1 MSLSPIPFVNLEII
15 NVKKSYQDKEVLKD
29 VSMNV
34 SKGEVIGLLGP
45 NGAGKSTLMKI
56 ISGLAKLNGGQI
68 LLNGNPISEGGATIK
83 KRIGVIPQ
91 ENNLERELNV
101 REALY
106 CYSLLFGVENFEE
119 RLEQIGKIIDL
130 SSVWDKTVRQLS
142 GGYARRVMI
151 ARALLPDPDLLL
163 LDEPSVGL
171 DPDARSQLWALIRQ
185 VASEGK
191 GILITTH
198 YMEEA
203 AQLCDRIYF
212 LNHGVVAWQGT
223 PKQLQDDNTTLENLF
238 LNLAREGREL

>member
-151 ARALLPDPDLLL
+151 ARALLPDPGLLL

-238 LNLAREGREL
+238 LNLAREGREV

>member
-238 LNLAREGREL
+238 LNLAREGREV

>member
-1 MSLSPIPFVNLEII
+1 MSLSPTPFVSLEIV
-15 NVKKSYQDKEVLKD
+15 NVKKSYQDKQVLKD
-29 VSMNV
+29 VSMRVNR
-34 SKGEVIGLLGP
+34 GEVIGLLGP
-45 NGAGKSTLMKI
+45 NGAGKSTLMKT
-56 ISGLAKLNGGQI
+56 ISGLAKINGGQI
-68 LLNGNPISEGGATIK
+68 LLNGKPISEGGAAIR

-119 RLEQIGKIIDL
+119 RLAEIGKIIDL
-130 SSVWDKTVRQLS
+130 SAVWDKTVRQLS
-142 GGYARRVMI
+142 GGYARRALI

-171 DPDARSQLWALIRQ
+171 DPDARIQLWTLIRR

-212 LNHGVVAWQGT
+212 LNHGVVAWEGT

-238 LNLAREGREL
+238 LYLARESRDV